1 MTNKHK
7 RKVKLQILKP
17 RNPLVVEVMR
27 KSVRKHKNRKRE
39 VKHNPE
45 E

>member
-1 MTNKHK
+1 MPRKKEKKKPKK
-7 RKVKLQILKP
+7 R
-17 RNPLVVEVMR
+17 NYLVALVMK

-39 VKHNPE
+39 SKNTHE